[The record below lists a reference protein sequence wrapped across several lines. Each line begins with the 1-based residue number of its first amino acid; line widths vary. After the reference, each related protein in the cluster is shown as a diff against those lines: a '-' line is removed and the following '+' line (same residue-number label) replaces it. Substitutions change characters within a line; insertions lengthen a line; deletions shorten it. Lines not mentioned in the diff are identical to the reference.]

1 MTRTIPPRAPDRPD
15 PAERGSAL
23 LLAVFGILILSL
35 LALGLL
41 GHSFLVT
48 ELASA
53 ERWAVKTF
61 YAADSGL
68 ALAESRARIQQL
80 APFEYTLPDVRMY
93 GAGGGVAEDITVQVA
108 ELMPTGAPRIV
119 LLSEVSGGQGGEDPL
134 VIKTY
139 RTNSR
144 ARGQLTNAEREL
156 QVIFGVGPMPATL
169 DD

>member
-1 MTRTIPPRAPDRPD
+1 MTATIPSRSCD
-15 PAERGSAL
+15 PSASAERGSAL

-53 ERWAVKTF
+53 ERWAVKAF

-80 APFEYTLPDVRMY
+80 APFQYTMPDVRVY
-93 GAGGGVAEDITVQVA
+93 GGSAGIAEDITVQVA
-108 ELMPTGAPRIV
+108 ELSPTGAPRIV
-119 LLSEVSGGQGGEDPL
+119 LGSEVSGGQGGEDPL

-139 RTNSR
+139 RTASL
-144 ARGQLTNAEREL
+144 ARGERTNTERRL
-156 QVIFGVGPMPATL
+156 QVIFGVGPMPATI
-169 DD
+169 DY